1 MTLSCNVSEILAVLV
16 VYELRATLIN
26 TFPTYLYC
34 SNCLPNFRQG
44 LQWRRHLWGT
54 GAAGRVPPRLS
65 TRYFRVIMHF
75 RFAQIL
81 TVTRLEKLTLCS
93 VELLTKLLTD
103 FQRSQQSPH
112 CTKLRTVSET
122 EDCECM
128 DKCCA
133 VHCTLFN

>member
-34 SNCLPNFRQG
+34 SNCLPNFTQG
-44 LQWRRHLWGT
+44 LQWRRQLWGT

-93 VELLTKLLTD
+93 VERYLVQAVD
-103 FQRSQQSPH
+103 I
-112 CTKLRTVSET
+112 
-122 EDCECM
+122 
-128 DKCCA
+128 DKIVDRFSA
-133 VHCTLFN
+133 LATIAALY